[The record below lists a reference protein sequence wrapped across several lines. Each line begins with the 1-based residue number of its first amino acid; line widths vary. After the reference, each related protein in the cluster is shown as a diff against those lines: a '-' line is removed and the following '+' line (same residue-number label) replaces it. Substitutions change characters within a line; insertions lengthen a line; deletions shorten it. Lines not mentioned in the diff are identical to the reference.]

1 MSKQQIGVAEIL
13 KKLNEYELISNDHAI
28 FFRGHSNKDY
38 KLEPYIYRD
47 GIIKNEHIIFKELLL
62 RCPQDFEHCKTTFE
76 FLVKMQ
82 HYSLPTRLLD
92 ITTNPLIALY
102 FACQSKSK
110 NDAELIVFKVP
121 KSSIKYYDSDTV
133 SILSNLSRIS
143 HDFRIPKHIDTDL
156 IFLDDGYN
164 KMCSEFNSL
173 TSVKKLV
180 YEIQSEKP
188 HFEPRI
194 EPEILSKV
202 LCVKPKMDNQRVIRQ
217 DSAFFLFG
225 IDNFKKNQP
234 AKLKDS
240 LILTKDKKIIIPHS
254 DKARI
259 IGQLEILGITEA
271 TIFPEIEKV
280 ASYIKR
286 IYSK

>member
-1 MSKQQIGVAEIL
+1 MSKQQIGVSEIL

-47 GIIKNEHIIFKELLL
+47 EIIKKEHIIFKELLL

-133 SILSNLSRIS
+133 SILSNLSRVAD
-143 HDFRIPKHIDTDL
+143 DFEEPCWIDKNL
-156 IFLDDGYN
+156 WPWDDGYDDMIKKYN
-164 KMCSEFNSL
+164 DFYHI
-173 TSVKKLV
+173 KKLT
-180 YEIQSEKP
+180 YEIQSDKP

-194 EPEILSKV
+194 EPDVLSKV

-225 IDNFKKNQP
+225 INNSKKDKP
-234 AKLKDS
+234 AKLNDS
-240 LILTKDKKIIIPHS
+240 LILAKDKKIIIPHS

-259 IGQLEILGITEA
+259 IDQLEILGITEA

>member
-1 MSKQQIGVAEIL
+1 MSKKQLGIAEIL
-13 KKLNEYELISNDHAI
+13 KKLNEYELISQDHAI

-38 KLEPYIYRD
+38 SLKPYIYRD
-47 GIIKNEHIIFKELLL
+47 QIIKNEHIIFKELLL
-62 RCPQDFEHCKTTFE
+62 RCPQDFDHCKTTFE

-110 NDAELIVFKVP
+110 NDAELIIFKVP

-133 SILSNLSRIS
+133 SILSNLSRVDS
-143 HDFRIPKHIDTDL
+143 NFSLPTDLDTDL
-156 IFLDDGYN
+156 PPFGDEYE
-164 KMCSEFNSL
+164 KMIEKFNGSYEL
-173 TSVKKLV
+173 KKLI

-188 HFEPRI
+188 HFVSRMDPDV
-194 EPEILSKV
+194 LSKV

-225 IDNFKKNQP
+225 IDKKKGIP
-234 AKLKDS
+234 ARLNDDY
-240 LILTKDKKIIIPHS
+240 ILTGKNKIIIPHS
-254 DKARI
+254 DKERI
-259 IGQLEILGITEA
+259 IGQIEILGITEA

-280 ASYIKR
+280 ANYIKR

>member
-1 MSKQQIGVAEIL
+1 MPKQQLGIAEIL
-13 KKLNEYELISNDHAI
+13 KKLNEYDLISNDHAI
-28 FFRGHSNKDY
+28 FFRGHSNKSY
-38 KLEPYIYRD
+38 KLEPYIYRND
-47 GIIKNEHIIFKELLL
+47 IIKNEHIIFKELLL

-110 NDAELIVFKVP
+110 NDAELIIFKVP

-133 SILSNLSRIS
+133 SILSNLSRIPCN
-143 HDFRIPKHIDTDL
+143 FQIPKSIDTSL
-156 IFLDDGYN
+156 FFLDDGFDE
-164 KMCSEFNSL
+164 MCEEFNTQQSI
-173 TSVKKLV
+173 KKLV

-194 EPEILSKV
+194 EPDVLSSV
-202 LCVKPKMDNQRVIRQ
+202 LCVKPRMDNQRVIRQ

-225 IDNFKKNQP
+225 IDNFKKDKP
-234 AKLKDS
+234 AKLSDS

-280 ASYIKR
+280 ATYIKR

>member
-1 MSKQQIGVAEIL
+1 MSKQQIGVSEIL

-47 GIIKNEHIIFKELLL
+47 EIIKKEHIIFKELLL

-110 NDAELIVFKVP
+110 NDAELMVFKVP

-133 SILSNLSRIS
+133 SILSNLSRVAD
-143 HDFRIPKHIDTDL
+143 DFEEPCWIDKNL
-156 IFLDDGYN
+156 WPWDDGYDDMIKKYN
-164 KMCSEFNSL
+164 DFYHI
-173 TSVKKLV
+173 KKLT

-194 EPEILSKV
+194 EPDVLSKV

-225 IDNFKKNQP
+225 INNSKKDKP
-234 AKLKDS
+234 AKLNDS
-240 LILTKDKKIIIPHS
+240 LILAKDKKIIIPHS

-259 IGQLEILGITEA
+259 IDQLEILGITEA

>member
-1 MSKQQIGVAEIL
+1 MSKQSIGIPEIL
-13 KKLNEYELISNDHAI
+13 KNLNDYDFEREKNAI
-28 FFRGHSNKDY
+28 FFRGHSNKNY

-47 GIIKNEHIIFKELLL
+47 DIIKSEHIIFKELLL

-110 NDAELIVFKVP
+110 NDAELIIFKVP

-133 SILSNLSRIS
+133 SILSNLSRIPC
-143 HDFRIPKHIDTDL
+143 DIYIPKSIDTKL
-156 IFLDDGYN
+156 LFLDDGFDE
-164 KMCSEFNSL
+164 MCKEFNTLYSI
-173 TSVKKLV
+173 KKLV

-194 EPEILSKV
+194 EPDVLSRV
-202 LCVKPKMDNQRVIRQ
+202 LCVKPRMDNQRVIRQ

-225 IDNFKKNQP
+225 IDDFNKDIP
-234 AKLKDS
+234 AKLNDS
-240 LILTKDKKIIIPHS
+240 LILTKDKKIIIPSS
-254 DKARI
+254 DKQRI
-259 IGQLEILGITEA
+259 LSQLEILGITEA

-280 ASYIKR
+280 ATYIKR

>member
-1 MSKQQIGVAEIL
+1 MSSQTIGIPEIL
-13 KKLNEYELISNDHAI
+13 KKLNNYDFERDKHAI

-47 GIIKNEHIIFKELLL
+47 EIIKHEHIIFKELLL

-110 NDAELIVFKVP
+110 NDAELIIFKVP
-121 KSSIKYYDSDTV
+121 KSTIKYYDSDTV

-143 HDFRIPKHIDTDL
+143 CDFSIPGHIDTHL
-156 IFLDDGYN
+156 LFLDDGYDE
-164 KMCSEFNSL
+164 MCEEFNSQHY
-173 TSVKKLV
+173 VKKLV

-194 EPEILSKV
+194 EPYVLSEV
-202 LCVKPKMDNQRVIRQ
+202 LCVKPRMDNQRVIRQ

-225 IDNFKKNQP
+225 TDGLKKDKP
-234 AKLKDS
+234 AKLNDS
-240 LILTKDKKIIIPHS
+240 LILTKDRKIIIPNS
-254 DKARI
+254 DKERI

-280 ASYIKR
+280 ATYIKKL
-286 IYSK
+286 YSK

>member
-1 MSKQQIGVAEIL
+1 MSKQQIGVSEIL

-47 GIIKNEHIIFKELLL
+47 EIIKKEHIIFKELLL

-133 SILSNLSRIS
+133 SILSNLSRVAD
-143 HDFRIPKHIDTDL
+143 DFEEPCWIDKNL
-156 IFLDDGYN
+156 WPWDDGYDD
-164 KMCSEFNSL
+164 MI
-173 TSVKKLV
+173 KK
-180 YEIQSEKP
+180 YN
-188 HFEPRI
+188 
-194 EPEILSKV
+194 
-202 LCVKPKMDNQRVIRQ
+202 D
-217 DSAFFLFG
+217 FL
-225 IDNFKKNQP
+225 
-234 AKLKDS
+234 
-240 LILTKDKKIIIPHS
+240 II
-254 DKARI
+254 
-259 IGQLEILGITEA
+259 
-271 TIFPEIEKV
+271 
-280 ASYIKR
+280 
-286 IYSK
+286 

>member
-1 MSKQQIGVAEIL
+1 MSKQQIGVAKIL

-62 RCPQDFEHCKTTFE
+62 RCPQDFEYCKTTFE

-143 HDFRIPKHIDTDL
+143 YDFWITPNIDTDL
-156 IFLDDGYN
+156 MFLDDGYDE
-164 KMCSEFNSL
+164 MWVEFNSQYH
-173 TSVKKLV
+173 VKKLV

-194 EPEILSKV
+194 EPNVLSKV

-225 IDNFKKNQP
+225 IDNFKKDKP
-234 AKLKDS
+234 AKLNDS
-240 LILTKDKKIIIPHS
+240 LILTKNKKIIIPHS

-280 ASYIKR
+280 ASYIKQ

>member
-1 MSKQQIGVAEIL
+1 MSKQQLGIAEIL
-13 KKLNEYELISNDHAI
+13 KNLNEYELISNDHAI
-28 FFRGHSNKDY
+28 FYRGHSNKNY

-47 GIIKNEHIIFKELLL
+47 EIIKNEHIIFKELLL

-110 NDAELIVFKVP
+110 NDAELIIFKVP

-133 SILSNLSRIS
+133 GVLSNLSRMS
-143 HDFRIPKHIDTDL
+143 SKFSMPEDIDLNITP
-156 IFLDDGYN
+156 LDSNYLDEI
-164 KMCSEFNSL
+164 KKFNS
-173 TSVKKLV
+173 SYHIRKLV
-180 YEIQSEKP
+180 YEVQSEKP

-194 EPEILSKV
+194 DPDVFSKV
-202 LCVKPKMDNQRVIRQ
+202 LCVKPKLDNQRVIRQ

-225 IDNFKKNQP
+225 IDEKKSIP
-234 AKLKDS
+234 AKLNS
-240 LILTKDKKIIIPHS
+240 EYILTKDQKIIIPYS

-280 ASYIKR
+280 ATYIKR

>member
-1 MSKQQIGVAEIL
+1 MSKPQIGVAEIL
-13 KKLNEYELISNDHAI
+13 KKLNDYEFVSKDHAI
-28 FFRGHSNKDY
+28 FFRGHSNKNY

-47 GIIKNEHIIFKELLL
+47 EIIENEHIIFKELLL

-110 NDAELIVFKVP
+110 NDAELIVFKVS

-133 SILSNLSRIS
+133 SILSNLSRVDS
-143 HDFRIPKHIDTDL
+143 NFCLPTNLDMDVLLFGDEHDEMIDKFNGSYELRKL
-156 IFLDDGYN
+156 I
-164 KMCSEFNSL
+164 
-173 TSVKKLV
+173 

-188 HFEPRI
+188 HFVPRMD
-194 EPEILSKV
+194 PSVLSMV

-225 IDNFKKNQP
+225 IDEKKKQP
-234 AKLKDS
+234 AK
-240 LILTKDKKIIIPHS
+240 
-254 DKARI
+254 
-259 IGQLEILGITEA
+259 
-271 TIFPEIEKV
+271 
-280 ASYIKR
+280 IKPKLYFVKR
-286 IYSK
+286 